1 MSDTLSHV
9 RRVNR
14 FITSQARKQL
24 KKKMNPYN
32 RLSNDNNLPHK
43 YDVESAKTTQDVIH
57 ETLELA
63 RSFNRSANKRASHGD
78 KADKLLREASIVQPE
93 VREAWHA
100 KINLSTHL
108 SEDVKLSLRTMCN
121 NPKTNNEPEYLRDMR
136 LNALAR
142 AWVNAWL
149 MAKLDLMNQE
159 RVPE

>member
-14 FITSQARKQL
+14 FLASQARKKL

-32 RLSNDNNLPHK
+32 RLSNDNNLPHE
-43 YDVESAKTTQDVIH
+43 YDTENAKTTQDVIH

-63 RSFNRSANKRASHGD
+63 RSVNKSLRSRMSHSD
-78 KADKLLREASIVQPE
+78 KTDKLLREASVVQPE

-100 KINLSTHL
+100 KINMSATL
-108 SEDVKLSLRTMCN
+108 SEDAKLQLRTMCN
-121 NPKTNNEPEYLRDMR
+121 NPRVNTEPEYLRNMR
-136 LNALAR
+136 LNNLAR

-149 MAKLDLMNQE
+149 MAKLDLVNQD
-159 RVPE
+159 RIPE